1 MTPQTITL
9 ASDALVAQVKR
20 HARENYSNGGWDVIV
35 ECWSDSDIRWAI
47 AGAST
52 LERALAKLVEV
63 VDVYA
68 DRQADAAHYADP
80 LGGALCA

>member
-1 MTPQTITL
+1 MAHNSRSQDPT
-9 ASDALVAQVKR
+9 LVAQVKQ
-20 HARENYSNGGWDVIV
+20 HAHANYSNGGWDVVV
-35 ECWSDSDIRWAI
+35 ECWSDSDIRETI
-47 AGAST
+47 GDAST
-52 LERALAKLVEV
+52 LERALARMAEV